1 MASSSSNEDESSS
14 IALHAMQLATSS
26 IVPMV
31 LKATVELGVLEILE
45 REGPDTMLSPSQ
57 IASKIPVKNNPDAH
71 DTLDKMLSLLA
82 SHAILSSGVNAF
94 SYSGKNA
101 RFSEFFKDSM
111 KEYNE
116 LFMST
121 ILDAYKGFEGLD
133 SQVDV
138 DMGINFDLASVIEKS
153 PSYPDYDLLLVLR
166 TLQEMFVSIPKR
178 DAIFMEVSLRCYRK
192 FAETRS

>member
-116 LFMST
+116 LFIMLISK
-121 ILDAYKGFEGLD
+121 YPHVK
-133 SQVDV
+133 
-138 DMGINFDLASVIEKS
+138 GINFDLASVIEKS